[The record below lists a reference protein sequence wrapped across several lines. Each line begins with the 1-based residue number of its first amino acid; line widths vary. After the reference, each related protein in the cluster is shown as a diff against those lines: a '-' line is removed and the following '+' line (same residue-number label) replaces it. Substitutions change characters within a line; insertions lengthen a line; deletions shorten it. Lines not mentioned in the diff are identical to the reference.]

1 MDDVERT
8 LPATERRR
16 AWAREQGYSARSA
29 AFTAAMSLMTAAALW
44 LWSGP
49 AVIDRL
55 ASRLQDRLSR
65 PAAVSLTLD
74 SATDLVRED
83 LMALGLFGLW
93 GMATV
98 WVVAVVANLAQAGFH
113 WSPAAVS
120 ADAARINPAAGL
132 SRFFSVSNVLT
143 SFWSLLV
150 LGGVSVGAFV
160 ALSTWKPIEATWG
173 GRFETLIGQASNDMA
188 MTAMQLGGLV
198 VALCILDIA
207 RRRWALE
214 QSLRMTADEH
224 CEEAGKT
231 PVTRRRATAGRS

>member
-1 MDDVERT
+1 MDDVERI

-29 AFTAAMSLMTAAALW
+29 AFTAAMSLMTAAVLW
-44 LWSGP
+44 LWSGQ
-49 AVIDRL
+49 AVIDQL

-65 PAAVSLTLD
+65 QAAVSLTLET
-74 SATDLVRED
+74 ATDLVRED

-93 GMATV
+93 GMAAV
-98 WVVAVVANLAQAGFH
+98 WGVAVVANLVQTGFH
-113 WSPAAVS
+113 WSPAAVA
-120 ADAARINPAAGL
+120 ADAARIDPGAGL
-132 SRFFSVSNVLT
+132 SRLFSVSNMLT

-150 LGGVSVGAFV
+150 LGGVCVGAFV
-160 ALSTWKPIEATWG
+160 AVSTWKPIEATWA
-173 GRFETLIGQASNDMA
+173 GRFETLVGRASNEMA
-188 MTAMQLGGLV
+188 MTALQLGGLL

-224 CEEAGKT
+224 REEAGKT
-231 PVTRRRATAGRS
+231 PVTRRRR